1 MENNSSYNIMQKDL
15 EENQKIIEELQKQ
28 NKKDRKIKIILIII
42 IILLLLFWLVAY
54 RVGRIGYNYKEV
66 STNLVEDQEENISL
80 IEITQEDLKITKNT
94 RT

>member
-1 MENNSSYNIMQKDL
+1 MKNNSSYDIMQESL

-28 NKKDRKIKIILIII
+28 NKKDRRIKIILIII

-54 RVGRIGYNYKEV
+54 RVGKIGYNYMET
-66 STNLVEDQEENISL
+66 STNYVEDQENIPL
-80 IEITQEDLKITKNT
+80 IEVTQNDLETTKNT